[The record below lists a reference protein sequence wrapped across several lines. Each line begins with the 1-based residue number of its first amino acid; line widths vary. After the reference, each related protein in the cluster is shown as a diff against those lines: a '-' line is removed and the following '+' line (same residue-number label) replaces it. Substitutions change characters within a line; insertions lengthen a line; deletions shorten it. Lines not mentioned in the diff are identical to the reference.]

1 MALGKKTGGRKK
13 GTPNKATAEL
23 KDAILSAFDSV
34 GGSTYLVE
42 VAKEHPQVFCTLLSK
57 VLPKDIV
64 ADVNLAA
71 PTNLRVEIVRAE
83 NIDTG
88 KA

>member
-64 ADVNLAA
+64 ADVNLTA